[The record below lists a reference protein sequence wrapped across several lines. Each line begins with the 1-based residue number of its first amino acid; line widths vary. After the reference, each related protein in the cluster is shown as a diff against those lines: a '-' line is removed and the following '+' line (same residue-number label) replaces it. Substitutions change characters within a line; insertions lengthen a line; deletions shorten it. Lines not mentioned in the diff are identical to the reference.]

1 MIISSLHLPKTD
13 SKVKRFAPTRVAAA
27 AAVVGVVAAC
37 SPGEGSLSVTVYG
50 ESFIEDGIPAEEMSD
65 DWAIHFD
72 SFLVDLE
79 DVRVGTTPV
88 PLESPVELA
97 KSSAGQ
103 GHQVGTISLE
113 QGDYADW
120 SFTVSR
126 VSVVGSAARGSTS
139 KHFEWTFEEAV
150 QYGDCE
156 TVTTVEADA
165 SATFQITMH
174 ADHLFYDSLVAAEPK
189 LSFQLLADADTD
201 GDDDITR
208 AELSAA
214 DIGAYDPGSEDGV
227 DELWSWLTAQA
238 RTLAH
243 VNGEGHCAVKEAAL

>member
-1 MIISSLHLPKTD
+1 MIISGLHLTKTNRT
-13 SKVKRFAPTRVAAA
+13 VKRFAPTRAA

-37 SPGEGSLSVTVYG
+37 GPDEGNLSVTVYG
-50 ESFIEDGIPAEEMSD
+50 ESFIEDGIPGEEVSD

-72 SFLVDLE
+72 SFLVDVE
-79 DVRVGTTPV
+79 DVRVGTTPVV

-97 KSSAGQ
+97 KRSAGQ
-103 GHQVGTISLE
+103 GHQVGTILLE

-156 TVTTVEADA
+156 TVSTVEADA

-243 VNGEGHCAVKEAAL
+243 VNGEGHCAAKKVAL